1 MIAHRSAGGIGQRYP
16 DISPCP
22 FVMTSKICPS
32 GYFRILSWWKEA
44 VGTLPRWNRIPLPSP
59 RASWHGW
66 Q

>member
-1 MIAHRSAGGIGQRYP
+1 MMAHLSEGGIGQRYAG
-16 DISPCP
+16 ISPIP
-22 FVMTSKICPS
+22 FVTMSNIWPS
-32 GYFRILSWWKEA
+32 GYFRIFSWWKLA